1 MKFDASE
8 SDFDSKSPE
17 NHFTLSLSRTL
28 SPVEMDFS
36 ANPNILIEI
45 EEFQDVVGLSSP
57 VQAGLLVNQDHSCWL
72 TNLGRNGSTEVFRPV
87 NQRHRKLKYNQVA
100 YLRHGDFIGFY
111 GSFFRVVFGFSSVQL
126 RPLSDEESKSLRDLP

>member
-1 MKFDASE
+1 MKFETTE
-8 SDFDSKSPE
+8 SNYDSKSPE
-17 NHFTLSLSRTL
+17 NNFTLSLSRTF
-28 SPVEMDFS
+28 SPVKMDFS

-72 TNLGRNGSTEVFRPV
+72 TNLGRNGSTEVYRPD

-100 YLRHGDFIGFY
+100 YLRHGDFVGFY
-111 GSFFRVVFGFSSVQL
+111 GSFYRVLFGFSSVQL
-126 RPLSDEESKSLRDLP
+126 KPLADEEIKTIQIQ